1 MIRHFS
7 QLLAITLFL
16 ISCSADEINQTETE
30 IISDSYFFQKKVFNV
45 NLYTCV
51 SRSDRFSG
59 NHFITSD
66 RLNQIRLSEILD
78 DKEEIEGCTLETFKL
93 KELTPNYSYLLNNS
107 FLLEKSI
114 CTALKDEDLESNLE
128 PYMSTVK
135 REEIKVWTGITDI
148 NENNFLWVNVWQSE
162 ESRTEF
168 MSYWLDTRKSG
179 MLAND
184 LRDIAYCQTPE
195 VLMFLK

>member
-7 QLLAITLFL
+7 QLLAISLFL
-16 ISCSADEINQTETE
+16 ITCSSEEINQSETE
-30 IISDSYFFQKKVFNV
+30 VIGDSYFFQKKIFNV
-45 NLYTCV
+45 NLYSCV
-51 SRSDRFSG
+51 SRNDRFSA
-59 NHFITSD
+59 NHLITAD
-66 RLNQIRLSEILD
+66 RLSQIRLSEIVEN
-78 DKEEIEGCTLETFKL
+78 KEEIEGCTLESFRL
-93 KELTPNYSYLLNNS
+93 KELTPNYSYLLNSS
-107 FLLEKSI
+107 FFIESSL
-114 CTALKDEDLESNLE
+114 CTSLKDEDLEANIE
-128 PYMSTVK
+128 PYISTLK
-135 REEIKVWTGITDI
+135 REEIEVWTGITDI

-184 LRDIAYCQTPE
+184 LRDIAYCETPD

>member
-7 QLLAITLFL
+7 QLLAISLFL
-16 ISCSADEINQTETE
+16 ITCSSEEINQSETE
-30 IISDSYFFQKKVFNV
+30 VIGDSYFFQKKIFNV
-45 NLYTCV
+45 NLYSCV
-51 SRSDRFSG
+51 SRNDRFSA
-59 NHFITSD
+59 NHLITSD
-66 RLNQIRLSEILD
+66 RLSQIRLSEIVE
-78 DKEEIEGCTLETFKL
+78 DKEEIEGCTLESFRL
-93 KELTPNYSYLLNNS
+93 KELTPNYSYLLNSS
-107 FLLEKSI
+107 FFIESSL
-114 CTALKDEDLESNLE
+114 CTSLKDEDLEANIE
-128 PYMSTVK
+128 PYISTLK
-135 REEIKVWTGITDI
+135 REEIEVWTGITDI

-184 LRDIAYCQTPE
+184 LRDIAYCETPD

>member
-16 ISCSADEINQTETE
+16 ISCSADEINETETE
-30 IISDSYFFQKKVFNV
+30 LISDSYFFQKKIFNV
-45 NLYTCV
+45 NLYTCSV
-51 SRSDRFSG
+51 RNDKFSA
-59 NHFITSD
+59 NYLITSD
-66 RLNQIRLSEILD
+66 RLSQISLSEIVD
-78 DKEEIEGCTLETFKL
+78 DTEEIEGCSLESFKL

-128 PYMSTVK
+128 PYMSTLK

>member
-1 MIRHFS
+1 MI
-7 QLLAITLFL
+7 
-16 ISCSADEINQTETE
+16 
-30 IISDSYFFQKKVFNV
+30 
-45 NLYTCV
+45 
-51 SRSDRFSG
+51 
-59 NHFITSD
+59 
-66 RLNQIRLSEILD
+66 
-78 DKEEIEGCTLETFKL
+78 
-93 KELTPNYSYLLNNS
+93 LNNS

-128 PYMSTVK
+128 PYMSTLK

-184 LRDIAYCQTPE
+184 LRDVAYCQTPE